1 MGKKLF
7 FVLIFFL
14 LPINCVNAV
23 YFKVLNHFTKI
34 SENYYLDNDF
44 FLSIQNTSYFKSNSL
59 LEYNT
64 NSYKNNTYI
73 ANTSGEENVF
83 ELNEFEGNKYMIQFW
98 STHNLNNTNF
108 KNLIGFNKLNNNL
121 TGIKP

>member
-7 FVLIFFL
+7 FVLIVFL
-14 LPINCVNAV
+14 LSINCVNTV

-34 SENYYLDNDF
+34 SENYYQDNDF

-73 ANTSGEENVF
+73 ANTSGEDNVF
-83 ELNEFEGNKYMIQFW
+83 ELNEFKRNKYRIQFW

-108 KNLIGFNKLNNNL
+108 KNLMGFNKLNNL